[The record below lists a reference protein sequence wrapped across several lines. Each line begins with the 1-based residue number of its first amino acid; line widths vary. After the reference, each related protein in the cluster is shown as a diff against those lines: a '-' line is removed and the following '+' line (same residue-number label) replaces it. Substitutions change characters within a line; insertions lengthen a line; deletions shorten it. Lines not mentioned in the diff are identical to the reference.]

1 MAQKQKAKAEELLA
15 EAAKTL
21 SKKSW
26 FGSSKERNAE
36 DAVELYLQ
44 AANAYKVGGMSQEAG
59 DTYSKA
65 GEMHRDILKNEG
77 EAAKAF
83 SQAGKTKQGKGR
95 EREAAI

>member
-15 EAAKTL
+15 EAIKTL
-21 SKKSW
+21 NKKSW
-26 FGSSKERNAE
+26 FGSNKERNAE

-59 DTYSKA
+59 DTYCKA
-65 GEMHRDILKNEG
+65 GELHRDVLKSEA

-83 SQAGKTKQGKGR
+83 SQAG
-95 EREAAI
+95 E